1 MELVLNGDI
10 FDFAV
15 VLACPEPTEARELGI
30 QVGWLERRRG
40 LRPEERKSLW
50 KMRRILDA
58 HRPLLSALS
67 AFIARGNRLV
77 FIIGNHDLELHW
89 DSVQQMLIE
98 ALAVPGWAEDAVRIC
113 AWFYRSNDDTLIT
126 HGNQLDPYCLA
137 HDPLHPFID
146 IRGKRQ
152 VRMPFGDLAG
162 KYLSNG
168 IGWFNPHVPS
178 TFVKSVGEWIVF
190 FYRVVARQQPLLL
203 WTWFWTAVA
212 VLLVSVQNGFRP
224 AAKDPLTFED
234 RLDHLATQANAS
246 PGMALA
252 LQSLH
257 AHPAVFRPWKMM
269 RELWLDRAFLILAIG
284 AGSFQLIAS
293 LHLLA
298 GVRPGWIALP
308 LVLLL
313 VPFVF
318 YARSVDS
325 DVAEVEALI
334 RARTPTLAALSRTQR
349 VVMGHTHNGMR
360 RWLDGVEYL
369 NTGHWAPGFHDLEC
383 TERHGLRGFVWVRP
397 EEDGERVAQLR
408 AWDDPDS
415 SLVEGSGEARE
426 AGPRPLD
433 GLRRRLRPDA
443 AR

>member
-1 MELVLNGDI
+1 MELVPTATS
-10 FDFAV
+10 DFAV
-15 VLACPEPTEARELGI
+15 VLACPAPTEARELGI

-40 LRPEERKSLW
+40 MRPEERKSLW

-89 DSVQQMLIE
+89 GSVQQMLLD

-146 IRGKRQ
+146 IRGSGRSDALRRP
-152 VRMPFGDLAG
+152 VG

-190 FYRVVARQQPLLL
+190 YRVVARQQPLLL

-212 VLLVSVQNGFRP
+212 VPVSVQNGFRP

-334 RARTPTLAALSRTQR
+334 RAAPRPSRPSPSGWSWATPTTGCGAGWAAWSTSTRAT
-349 VVMGHTHNGMR
+349 GR
-360 RWLDGVEYL
+360 RASTTWSARSA
-369 NTGHWAPGFHDLEC
+369 TGS
-383 TERHGLRGFVWVRP
+383 GLRLGP
-397 EEDGERVAQLR
+397 AEEDGERVAQLAPGMTR
-408 AWDDPDS
+408 
-415 SLVEGSGEARE
+415 LVPGGGEHEAEPAR
-426 AGPRPLD
+426 GPRGAP
-433 GLRRRLRPDA
+433 RRLRPDA